1 MGKIILD
8 LELRRKVFHL
18 FALFLWFIPIAL
30 FPTLL
35 TLLTFLLVLFINLL
49 TVLGFGKERFSVY
62 YSIIYKLEREK
73 NYSRPTIQALW
84 ANLGIFLS
92 FLAFGKEPT
101 LVGVVVL
108 AVGDAFAGLVGV
120 RYGKRKIGKKS
131 LEGSLAFFLST
142 FLVLLPFVGMG
153 KAFWVSFVCALVEV
167 LPFKMDD
174 NFTIPLTA
182 GFLYK
187 VFSI

>member
-18 FALFLWFIPIAL
+18 FALSLWLVPIAL
-30 FPTLL
+30 LPTPI
-35 TLLTFLLVLFINLL
+35 TFLTFLVVLFINLL
-49 TVLGFGKERFSVY
+49 TVFGVGRERFSLY
-62 YSIIYKLEREK
+62 YFIIYKLEREK
-73 NYSRPTIQALW
+73 NYSKPAIQALW

-92 FLAFGKEPT
+92 FLAFGKGSA
-101 LVGVVVL
+101 LVGVLVL
-108 AVGDAFAGLVGV
+108 AVGDAFAGLVGI
-120 RYGKRKIGKKS
+120 RYGRTRIGNKS

-142 FLVLLPFVGMG
+142 FLVLLPFVGMM
-153 KAFWVSFVCALVEV
+153 KALWISLFCALVEA
-167 LPFKMDD
+167 LPLKLDD

-187 VFSI
+187 VFNP